1 MVADIIELGVHSNM
15 SADDALGVVRR
26 ESPGEVLILY
36 YSEEGE
42 FHLRSSGMSNKDA
55 LWILEQA
62 KARIVNEGLVD
73 E

>member
-1 MVADIIELGVHSNM
+1 MAADVIELGVHSNM
-15 SADDALGVVRR
+15 TADDAISVVRR
-26 ESPGEVLILY
+26 ESPEEVLILY

-62 KARIVNEGLVD
+62 KARIVSLGLED

>member
-1 MVADIIELGVHSNM
+1 M